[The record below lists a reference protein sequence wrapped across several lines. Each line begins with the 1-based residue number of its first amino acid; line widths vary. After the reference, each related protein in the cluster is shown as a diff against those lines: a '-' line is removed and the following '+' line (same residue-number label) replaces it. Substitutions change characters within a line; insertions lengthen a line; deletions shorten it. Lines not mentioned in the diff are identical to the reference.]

1 MSGHEA
7 RPPGWRL
14 VRLDLVG
21 TAVFAA
27 SATWAAVVFD
37 GVAQVQGVAVA
48 LGLFGIGIV
57 AFLWGYWTAVQ
68 RSRTDELSVAE
79 LYFLTGEATPRT
91 VKVPMNLALAAQC
104 VVGLATAL
112 ARPNTDGRPGST
124 LAFGVLVPMFGLGL
138 NGLWAARHGRFGPRR
153 RRADHGA
160 DDSTAGAADPDDP
173 VPPGAGPIG

>member
-1 MSGHEA
+1 MSAAGR
-7 RPPGWRL
+7 RPPGWAI

-21 TAVFAA
+21 TAVFVA
-27 SATWAAVVFD
+27 SAAGAAVATE
-37 GVAQVQGVAVA
+37 GAARVQGVAVA
-48 LGLFGIGIV
+48 LVLFAVGIF

-79 LYFLTGEATPRT
+79 LYFLVGEPTPRE
-91 VKVPMNLALAAQC
+91 VKRPMNLALAVQC

-112 ARPNTDGRPGST
+112 ARPSTDGRPGST

-153 RRADHGA
+153 QRPD
-160 DDSTAGAADPDDP
+160 TAGEDTAGHDDP
-173 VPPGAGPIG
+173 VPPAAGPIG